1 MPTKIEKDAISG
13 KETTGHDW
21 DGIKELDT
29 PLPKW
34 WLYVFYACIAWA
46 LVYSIFYPSWPTLS
60 SHVTGLLGYTARANV
75 AQDLAAQAAQRA
87 PYVRRI
93 QATPLAQIESDPN
106 LLSFA
111 MTGGRAVFQDNCVPC
126 HGPGGGGGKGFPNL
140 ADDDWLWGGTLD
152 AVHQTIAYGVRNAN
166 DKSRQ
171 SQMPRFGADNILKP
185 EQINDVAEY
194 VMSLSGTSTDAAAA
208 ARGAPI
214 FAENCAVCHGPK
226 GQGNQEVGAPNLS
239 DHIWLYGGDK
249 ATIVQTITYARN
261 GNMPAWSER
270 FDDATIKM
278 LTVYVHSL
286 GGGR

>member
-1 MPTKIEKDAISG
+1 MPTKVEKDAISG
-13 KETTGHDW
+13 RDTTGHDW

-46 LVYSIFYPSWPTLS
+46 AVYCVFYPSWPTLTT
-60 SHVTGLLGYTARANV
+60 HFRGLLGYTARASV
-75 AQDLAAQAAQRA
+75 AQDLAAQAAERA
-87 PYVRRI
+87 PFLRRI
-93 QATPLAQIESDPN
+93 QSTPLAQIESDPN
-106 LLSFA
+106 LLNFA
-111 MTGGRAVFQDNCVPC
+111 MTGGRAVFSDNCVPC

-171 SQMPRFGADNILKP
+171 SQMPRFGADGMLKP

-239 DHIWLYGGDK
+239 DKIWLYGGDK
-249 ATIVQTITYARN
+249 ATIVETITYARS
-261 GNMPAWSER
+261 GSMPAWSER
-270 FDDATIKM
+270 FDDTTIKM
-278 LTVYVHSL
+278 LTIYVHSL

>member
-1 MPTKIEKDAISG
+1 MPTKVEKDAISG
-13 KETTGHDW
+13 KDTTGHEW

-46 LVYSIFYPSWPTLS
+46 AVYSVFYPSWPTLS
-60 SHVTGLLGYTARANV
+60 THFRGLLGYTARANV
-75 AQDLAAQAAQRA
+75 TQELAAQAAERA
-87 PYVRRI
+87 PFLRRI
-93 QATPLAQIESDPN
+93 QSTPLAQIESDPN

-111 MTGGRAVFQDNCVPC
+111 MTGGRAVFSDNCVPC

-171 SQMPRFGADNILKP
+171 SQMPRFGADGILKP
-185 EQINDVAEY
+185 EQIDDVAEY

-239 DHIWLYGGDK
+239 DKIWLYGGDK

-270 FDDATIKM
+270 FDDTTIKM
-278 LTVYVHSL
+278 LTIYVHSL

>member
-1 MPTKIEKDAISG
+1 MPTKVEKDAISG
-13 KETTGHDW
+13 RDTTGHDW

-46 LVYSIFYPSWPTLS
+46 AVYCVFYPSWPTLTT
-60 SHVTGLLGYTARANV
+60 HFRGLLGYTARASV
-75 AQDLAAQAAQRA
+75 AQDLAAQAAERA
-87 PYVRRI
+87 PFLRRI
-93 QATPLAQIESDPN
+93 QSTPLAQIESDPN
-106 LLSFA
+106 LLNFA
-111 MTGGRAVFQDNCVPC
+111 MTGGRAVFSDNCVPC

-171 SQMPRFGADNILKP
+171 SQMPRFGADGMLKP

-226 GQGNQEVGAPNLS
+226 GQGNPEVGAPNLS
-239 DHIWLYGGDK
+239 DKIWLYGGDK
-249 ATIVQTITYARN
+249 ATIVETITYARS
-261 GNMPAWSER
+261 GSMPAWSER
-270 FDDATIKM
+270 FDDTTIKM
-278 LTVYVHSL
+278 LTIYVHSL